1 MANDNEQCQSDK
13 SSGLTPTQEVWLE
26 GYKDLSRW
34 NDRDE
39 QSMIALDR
47 LLITASVAATVLALA
62 KLPGG
67 LEIDYVYV
75 YIPSV
80 VVIFIWLLLSLRC
93 KARLAARFVQMQAIE
108 RKLRFEAHAAID
120 WRSLKIKL
128 YFPRGRDFHLPTFQD
143 MWIRVFFFGLFVVAM
158 SPPGLKFLR
167 SLISKIDSVFN

>member
-1 MANDNEQCQSDK
+1 MAEENENCQSDK
-13 SSGLTPTQEVWLE
+13 SSRLTPTQEVWLE

-80 VVIFIWLLLSLRC
+80 VVIFIWLLLL
-93 KARLAARFVQMQAIE
+93 
-108 RKLRFEAHAAID
+108 
-120 WRSLKIKL
+120 
-128 YFPRGRDFHLPTFQD
+128 
-143 MWIRVFFFGLFVVAM
+143 
-158 SPPGLKFLR
+158 
-167 SLISKIDSVFN
+167 